1 VNEQEA
7 GPAAAAPSGV
17 MWTRLDTGIVAA
29 IAIATFALRPLH
41 LIVSRP
47 YWFDESWPAAL
58 SKAPWSRLI
67 GLSGSAPIGFVAL
80 LKLVAGTGDQ
90 RARVL
95 VIFFAAVTAASTY
108 VLTRSLEWTSRG
120 SARIAAVAATLV
132 VMLAPVTL
140 RRVDLKQY
148 TCDAACALLLLA
160 VGVAVDRTR
169 TRKLLAVFAVVA
181 VVEGPFSSTSAF
193 VAVAVFGGLL
203 VAALLDHEWRWAIEI
218 TVAATA
224 AGVVLA
230 VYFAAVVLPHLHT
243 GLQDYWYWYYL
254 RGSLAHMA
262 NGSWKRL
269 ENLQAF
275 LAMPPAV
282 FLAFFAAGVVA
293 LARLRAR
300 VLAVAVPVLWIEMA
314 GLGWLKKYPFLDE
327 RTSHFLLVSSL
338 VVVAIGAIA
347 VVYAIATMLGRVNR
361 VAGRV
366 AAVAMAAVLASLFG
380 IGVAPYVYGFNI
392 PNEGLRTQT
401 RYVAAHRSPHDVV
414 LVDYAASYGLAYYW
428 PHAHLAFRPDQS
440 GIAFE
445 VHVTGIQAVY
455 VKHRTAE
462 DKLSGLRDAIRLWHA
477 APRGGRLFI
486 VRTHLSSGDVRD
498 WTAAFDTL
506 HVKPTPIP
514 VGTQHVLVVAGQ

>member
-1 VNEQEA
+1 VNTQDA
-7 GPAAAAPSGV
+7 GRAPAARSGIA
-17 MWTRLDTGIVAA
+17 WTHLDTGIVAA

-41 LIVSRP
+41 LVVSRP

-67 GLSGSAPIGFVAL
+67 GLSGSAPVGFVAL
-80 LKLVAGTGDQ
+80 VKLLSGSGDQ
-90 RARVL
+90 RARLL
-95 VIFFAAVTAASTY
+95 VVFFAAATAAITY

-120 SARIAAVAATLV
+120 RARIAAVVATSV

-160 VGVAVDRTR
+160 IGVAVDRTR
-169 TRKLLAVFAVVA
+169 TRKLLAMFAVVA
-181 VVEGPFSSTSAF
+181 VAVGPFSSTSAF
-193 VAVAVFGGLL
+193 VAVAVFAGLL
-203 VAALLDHEWRWAIEI
+203 VAALLDRAWRWAIEI

-230 VYFAAVVLPHLHT
+230 VYFAAVVLPHLHS

-262 NGSWKRL
+262 HGSWKRL
-269 ENLQAF
+269 ENLDAF

-282 FLAFFAAGVVA
+282 FFALFVAGIVA
-293 LARLRAR
+293 LARLGAR
-300 VLAVAVPVLWIEMA
+300 VLAVSVPVLWIEMA
-314 GLGWLKKYPFLDE
+314 LLGRLKKYPFLDE
-327 RTSHFLLVSSL
+327 RTSHFLFVSSF

-347 VVYAIATMLGRVNR
+347 TVYAIGTMLEQVNR
-361 VAGRV
+361 VAGQV
-366 AAVAMAAVLASLFG
+366 SVVVMAAVLASLFG
-380 IGVAPYVYGFNI
+380 IGVAPYLYGFNI
-392 PNEGLRTQT
+392 PYEGLRTQT
-401 RYVAAHRSPHDVV
+401 RYVAAHRGPHDVV

-428 PHAHLAFRPDQS
+428 PHAHLAFRPNQS
-440 GIAFE
+440 GLAFE
-445 VHVTGIQAVY
+445 VDVVGIRAVY
-455 VKHRTAE
+455 VRHRTAE
-462 DKLSGLRDAIRLWHA
+462 DKLAGLRDAMRLWHA
-477 APRGGRLFI
+477 APRGSRLFI

-498 WTAAFDTL
+498 WSAAFETL

-514 VGTQHVLVVAGQ
+514 VGAQHVLVVAG